1 MSVFRGIATGFLGAA
16 IEDKAA
22 KDKAHLEVV
31 KNVRTNYFNNTLP
44 ETIQAEDT
52 RKQNYEL
59 LAGQYGV
66 PAANLFDANDF
77 TVNKLAMERLDNLL
91 KTNKIDKKKLES
103 ANFATTYEDRYKQR
117 GVAFEDKY
125 KSIFNQLGVKEIG
138 GLGPYTVKSQLEG
151 DTEMDAPKAPTTPME
166 ENVKFSP
173 MKLSEFVMPVQTAV
187 DLGTPNQ
194 VDQAISGF
202 RGFDQGIIRDATGA
216 FAGMEL
222 FGEKANE
229 RNAFKAVMTRIAGN
243 YKIPGTEKADLTTT
257 AGAAN
262 QILFDQTQGYIGS
275 VLDGYQATS
284 FKEKIREKNFDINRY
299 NATGFSKSF
308 SDTYQTDDDK
318 IAALTNYMNDNLQTR
333 SERLHFAQSFAANL
347 KDSDGDSYRDLL
359 LIAIDPTL
367 VIQGN

>member
-1 MSVFRGIATGFLGAA
+1 MSIARGIITGFLGAA
-16 IEDKAA
+16 IADKQA
-22 KDKAHLEVV
+22 KDNAYLDVAKSAGI
-31 KNVRTNYFNNTLP
+31 NYYNTILP
-44 ETIQAEDT
+44 ETTEAEDVR
-52 RKQNYEL
+52 RKNYEML
-59 LAGQYGV
+59 VGLYDV
-66 PAANLFDANDF
+66 NTANLFDKNDF
-77 TVNKLAMERLDNLL
+77 TVNKESMKRLDEFLE
-91 KTNKIDKKKLES
+91 TNKIDKEKLKS

-117 GVAFEDKY
+117 GESFQNKY
-125 KSIFNQLGVKEIG
+125 SHITKMMGKQIG

-151 DTEMDAPKAPTTPME
+151 DTEMDTTKAPTTPME

-173 MKLSEFVMPVQTAV
+173 MKLSEFVMPIQTAV

-202 RGFDQGIIRDATGA
+202 RGFDQGIIKDATGA

-229 RNAFKAVMTRIAGN
+229 RNAFKAVMTRIGGN
-243 YKIPGTEKADLTTT
+243 FKIPKTEKADLTAT

-284 FKEKIREKNFDINRY
+284 FKEKIREKSFDINRY
-299 NATGFSKSF
+299 NATGFSKNF
-308 SDTYQTDDDK
+308 NDTYKTDDEK
-318 IAALTNYMNDNLQTR
+318 IIALVNYMNDNLQTR
-333 SERLHFAQSFAANL
+333 SERLHFAQSFAANI
-347 KDSDGDSYRDLL
+347 KDSDGNNYRDLL
-359 LIAIDPTL
+359 LIAVDPTL